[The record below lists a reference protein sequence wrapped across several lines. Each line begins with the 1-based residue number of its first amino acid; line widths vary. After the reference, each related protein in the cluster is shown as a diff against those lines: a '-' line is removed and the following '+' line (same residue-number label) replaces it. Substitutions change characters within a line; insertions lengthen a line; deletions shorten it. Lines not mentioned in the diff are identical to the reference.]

1 MDGPVKRTLWLWLR
15 IVAVAVRENVMG
27 IRCPCGARARL
38 PAPRGWTFSTWY
50 GSNTT
55 WVCSECNQQDAEPP
69 QW

>member
-1 MDGPVKRTLWLWLR
+1 
-15 IVAVAVRENVMG
+15 VAVAVRENVMG